1 MFKKVSLACLVLG
14 SFAFAEQLKQ
24 IKFKGL
30 NTLSDKTAADI
41 SGLKIGENI
50 TNEKITESIQKF
62 YQQGYFKDV
71 WVEKPSNGVLVFH
84 FDEKLAISNVK
95 INGYGSGDDATR
107 LLESAGVKKGDFYDS
122 KKIQIAKRSILSSIQ
137 SEGFYDTVVE
147 VTTTPVSDSSV
158 AVTFD
163 VNKGEKIKIKKLNLN
178 GAKEL
183 KASDFDELLANKEE
197 DFLGWLPMRNSGVAN
212 VEQLELDPLRIKD
225 VYMRKGFLDAE
236 VSKPFMRVDFSSYE
250 AEVNYNIVEG
260 EQYKVGEVV
269 LSATPSGANIKDI
282 KKDFKLIKGKVFD
295 IERMRKDITNIK
307 EEVGNLGY
315 AFVEV
320 SPQINKD
327 QEKKIVNINYIVHSG
342 SKVTI
347 NDVIISGNNTTND
360 RVVRRY
366 VYLAPGDTYSTR
378 DMKDSKNA
386 LGRTGFFE
394 KYDIKSQRVSE
405 DKVDLIVDVKEAP
418 TGSISLGGGYGSYEG
433 FMVNGS
439 VSDRNLFGTGIGA
452 SVSADLSKIS
462 TNFNLSFTNPRL
474 WDSEYSLGV
483 NLFKRDYEYANYD
496 LDQFGGSVTLGKQF
510 MRNFYV
516 STGVSYID
524 NESEADSESSSAT
537 YKLLY
542 SDKYEKISALLGV
555 TFDNTDDFY
564 VPREGFIASANLE
577 YAMINGDVDAGKA
590 TEYGYSDFSDFAKL
604 SLKFG
609 AYYGLE
615 DLIDY
620 DLILRYK
627 ARYTMLEAMDD
638 DKYVPIAER
647 LYLGGIGTVRG
658 YDPYSISPIYY
669 DVGGIAN
676 RIGGTQ
682 TFSNSIEASIPVSE
696 EAKMRLT
703 FFADYGIVKSDN
715 FIQKF
720 DTIDKSSVGAAIE
733 WNSPFG
739 PINFVF
745 AKAISPEPEDDTSSF
760 EFTMGTKF

>member
-14 SFAFAEQLKQ
+14 SFAYAEQLRQ
-24 IKFKGL
+24 IKFEGL
-30 NTLSDKTAADI
+30 NTLSDKTATDI

-50 TNEKITESIQKF
+50 TNDKVTNSIANF
-62 YQQGYFKDV
+62 YREGYFRDI
-71 WVEKPSNGVLVFH
+71 WVEKPSSGVLVFH
-84 FDEKLAISNVK
+84 FDEKLAISNVE
-95 INGYGSGDDATR
+95 INGYGSGDDAKR

-122 KKIQIAKRSILSSIQ
+122 KKIQVAKRSILASVQ

-178 GAKEL
+178 GAEEL
-183 KASDFDELLANKEE
+183 DESDFDELLANKQEE
-197 DFLGWLPMRNSGVAN
+197 FLGWLPMRNSGVAN

-225 VYMRKGFLDAE
+225 IYMRKGFLDAQ

-260 EQYKVGEVV
+260 EQYRVGQVIV
-269 LSATPSGANIKDI
+269 SGTPGGINIKDM
-282 KKDFKLIKGKVFD
+282 KDDFKLISGKVFN
-295 IERMRKDITNIK
+295 IEKMRKDIANIK

-315 AFVEV
+315 AFADV

-327 QEKKIVNINYIVHSG
+327 EEKKVVNISYMVHPG

-347 NDVIISGNNTTND
+347 NDVIISGNDTTKD

-366 VYLAPGDTYSTR
+366 IYLAPGDTYSAV

-405 DKVDLIVDVKEAP
+405 DKMDLIVDLKEAP
-418 TGSISLGGGYGSYEG
+418 TGTISLGGGFGSYEG

-452 SVSADLSKIS
+452 SISADLSKIT
-462 TNFNLSFTNPRL
+462 TNFNLNFTNPRL
-474 WDSEYSLGV
+474 WDSEYSVGV
-483 NLFKRDYEYANYD
+483 NLFKRDYEYTNYD
-496 LDQFGGSVTLGKQF
+496 LDQLGGSVTLGKQF

-516 STGVSYID
+516 STGISYID
-524 NESEADSESSSAT
+524 NESEANADSTSTT

-542 SDKYEKISALLGV
+542 SDKYEKLSGLIGI

-577 YAMINGDVDAGKA
+577 YAMIDGDMDAPK
-590 TEYGYSDFSDFAKL
+590 YGYTDFSDFAKA

-609 AYYGLE
+609 AFYGLE

-627 ARYTMLEAMDD
+627 ARYTILEALDD

-647 LYLGGIGTVRG
+647 LYLGGIGSVRG
-658 YDPYSISPIYY
+658 YDSYSISPIYY
-669 DVGGIAN
+669 DTSGVAN
-676 RIGGTQ
+676 RVGGTQ
-682 TFSNSIEASIPVSE
+682 TFSNSIEASIPLSQ

-703 FFADYGIVKSDN
+703 FFADYGIVKSDH
-715 FIQKF
+715 FIENF

-745 AKAISPEPEDDTSSF
+745 AKAISPEPEDETSSF

>member
-1 MFKKVSLACLVLG
+1 MLKKVSIACLVLG
-14 SFAFAEQLKQ
+14 SFAFAEQLRQ
-24 IKFKGL
+24 IKFEGL
-30 NTLSDKTAADI
+30 NTLSDKTATDI

-50 TNEKITESIQKF
+50 TNDKITESIKNF
-62 YQQGYFKDV
+62 YEQGYFKDV
-71 WVEKPSNGVLVFH
+71 WVEKPSSGILVFH
-84 FDEKLAISNVK
+84 FDEKLAISNVE

-122 KKIQIAKRSILSSIQ
+122 KKIQVAKQSIIASVQ

-158 AVTFD
+158 SVTFD

-183 KASDFDELLANKEE
+183 DASDFDELLANKEQ
-197 DFLGWLPMRNSGVAN
+197 DFLGWLPLRNSGVAN
-212 VEQLELDPLRIKD
+212 VEQLELDPLRVKD

-250 AEVNYNIVEG
+250 AEIDYNIVEG
-260 EQYKVGEVV
+260 EQYKVGQVV
-269 LSATPSGANIKDI
+269 VSGTPSGVNIKDM
-282 KKDFKLIKGKVFD
+282 KDDFKLNEGKTFN
-295 IERMRKDITNIK
+295 IEKMRKDIANIK

-315 AFVEV
+315 AFAEV

-327 QEKKIVNINYIVHSG
+327 QEKKIVNISYIVTPG

-347 NDVIISGNNTTND
+347 NDVIIAGNDTTKD

-366 VYLAPGDTYSTR
+366 VYLAPGDTYKYS
-378 DMKDSKNA
+378 DLKDSKNA

-394 KYDIKSQRVSE
+394 KYDVKSQRVSE
-405 DKVDLIVDVKEAP
+405 DKMDIIVDVKEAP

-439 VSDRNLFGTGIGA
+439 VSDRNIFGTGIAA

-462 TNFNLSFTNPRL
+462 TNFSLNFTNPRL

-483 NLFKRDYEYANYD
+483 NLFKRDYEYTNYD
-496 LDQFGGSVTLGKQF
+496 LDQFGGSLTLGRQLF
-510 MRNFYV
+510 RNLYI
-516 STGVSYID
+516 STGISYID
-524 NESEADSESSSAT
+524 NESEANSDSTSYT

-542 SDKYEKISALLGV
+542 SDKYEKLSGLLGI
-555 TFDNTDDFY
+555 TFDNTDDYY

-577 YAMINGDVDAGKA
+577 YAMIDGDIDAGKA

-627 ARYTMLEAMDD
+627 ARYTLLEAADD

-647 LYLGGIGTVRG
+647 LYLGGIGSVRG
-658 YDPYSISPIYY
+658 YDAYSISPIYY
-669 DVGGIAN
+669 DTDSVAN
-676 RIGGTQ
+676 RVGGTQ
-682 TFSNSIEASIPVSE
+682 TFSNSIEASIPISE

-703 FFADYGIVKSDN
+703 FFADYGIVKSDH
-715 FIQKF
+715 FIEDF